1 MSDSDFSK
9 MGSPFLTGDSF
20 SGAGTGMTRSG
31 VVRWLLLYII
41 IMVASGSYVWNKAM
55 VAFDGFDF
63 SSIQSIPTGEKDKDG
78 KDITRKVVI
87 DPNTGSQSEIP
98 SFQLAEVS
106 TLMWVGC
113 LGGFLLVLVIVNRP
127 QTASYLGVLYAAL
140 EGLAIGGISA
150 LYEVEFQGIAMQ
162 AVAITVLVM
171 IAMLALFALG
181 VFRASQGFV
190 AGVLACMIA
199 VCAIYV
205 LDIVLQSFFGSKVDI
220 IHSNSAFGIGFSV
233 FVCVLAAF
241 NFVIDFDT
249 IEKGV
254 EQGAPKYM
262 EAYSAFG
269 VLLTLVWLY
278 LEILR
283 LLAKLKSKKDD

>member
-9 MGSPFLTGDSF
+9 MGNPFLTGDSF
-20 SGAGTGMTRSG
+20 SRAGTGMTRSG

-63 SSIQSIPTGEKDKDG
+63 STIQSIPTGEKDKEG

-87 DPNTGSQSEIP
+87 DPSTGSQSEIP

-106 TLMWVGC
+106 TLMWIGC
-113 LGGFLLVLVIVNRP
+113 IGGFLLVLIIVHQP
-127 QTASYLGVLYAAL
+127 HSAPYLGVLYAAL
-140 EGLAIGGISA
+140 EGLALGGISA

-205 LDIVLQSFFGSKVDI
+205 LDIVLQSFFGSKVEI

-233 FVCVLAAF
+233 FVCILAAF